1 LRVEVKGRRAD
12 PRTNVGRR
20 AEDQRGS
27 VDVLYQEGRKAGAER
42 TPETV
47 GRGFPSHR
55 LVEDAVDETH
65 LRSELDLRVRVALRP
80 DIGLRVLRSTGD
92 GGERTCQCSDSDS
105 EYDVFYH

>member
-1 LRVEVKGRRAD
+1 DSLYERRD
-12 PRTNVGRR
+12 RR
-20 AEDQRGS
+20 AENQREDR
-27 VDVLYQEGRKAGAER
+27 VDVLYQEDPREAGAER
-42 TPETV
+42 APETV
-47 GRGFPSHR
+47 GRGLPSHR